1 MTIMIP
7 QAMASP
13 EQFQSIMMATANK
26 LIETATKQTGT
37 SPDDWVV
44 RQFLPDGATGPT
56 GGPTGT
62 QTPDLSLITAALSQ
76 AGQLGWSIDYVSGID
91 ATAAQGWTSVLATGS
106 RTVPDNTFYG
116 FFGAWEHAVHSSQTA
131 HYMANGPMLDG
142 VKFKSGA
149 STLDMWWIQD
159 AMNMSSES
167 VGALTTSPVIYAQ
180 NTPIDIQFFCAAAQ
194 AFVSHVEVNHP
205 TGLYG
210 LTCERV
216 GETLSTPGIHLPI
229 PMGMVTPAQFQ
240 ETQNKVANELINR
253 AVAQTGIAASEFMV
267 RPFIPDN
274 GTAGDNALTSVD
286 LTGNAVYVDGQNT
299 GWRMDEDASSLAH
312 NAWYATMSDTSV
324 PDNKWYAFYGGFE
337 SPMQYT
343 VGSSA
348 DDAAAGPI
356 TSAWCL
362 TRGASTEALW
372 SAEPYGSWAS
382 NWAFLATDPVYYDQ
396 NSPIQLYIL
405 VGDDTA
411 TANKGQSNTPVGLFG
426 MCCERIGE
434 NISATKMTY

>member
-26 LIETATKQTGT
+26 LIETAVKQTGT
-37 SPDDWVV
+37 APDDWVV
-44 RQFLPDGATGPT
+44 RQFIPDGATGPT

-62 QTPDLSLITAALSQ
+62 QTPDLSLITAALDQ
-76 AGQLGWSIDYVSGID
+76 AGQLGWSIDLDSGID
-91 ATAAQGWTSVLATGS
+91 ATASAGWTSVLATGS

-116 FFGAWEHAVHSSQTA
+116 FFGAWEHAVHSSQVA
-131 HYMANGPMLDG
+131 HFMAAGPMLDG

-159 AMNMSSES
+159 AMNVSSES
-167 VGALTTSPVIYAQ
+167 IGALTTSPVIYAQ
-180 NTPIDIQFFCAAAQ
+180 NTPIDIQYYVAAAQ
-194 AFVSHVEVNHP
+194 QYLAHIEVTHP
-205 TGLYG
+205 MGLYG
-210 LTCERV
+210 LVCERV

-240 ETQNKVANELINR
+240 ETQNRVANELINR
-253 AVAQTGIAASEFMV
+253 AVAQTGIGASEFMV

-274 GTAGDNALTSVD
+274 ATAAHDALTSVD
-286 LTGNAVYVDGQNT
+286 LTGNALYIDGNNT
-299 GWRMDEDASSLAH
+299 GWRMDESDSDDG
-312 NAWYATMSDTSV
+312 AWTACFADTSV

-343 VGSSA
+343 VGGSA
-348 DDAAAGPI
+348 DDSAAGPV

-372 SAEPYGSWAS
+372 SAEMYGSWAS

-396 NSPIQLYIL
+396 NSPIQLYFL
-405 VGDDTA
+405 AGSDT
-411 TANKGQSNTPVGLFG
+411 TLANKGQSDTPVGLFG
-426 MCCERIGE
+426 MACERIGE